1 MVLHIN
7 PLLWRRLQVPS
18 KTNIADLHDILQIS
32 FEWTDF
38 HLHRFLIRGKA
49 YGVGRAGWTIFSTD
63 ARKTP
68 LSHFRFRRSVGF
80 LFE

>member
-32 FEWTDF
+32 FEWTDI
-38 HLHRFLIRGKA
+38 HLHRFFIRGKA
-49 YGVGRAGWTIFSTD
+49 YGVGRGGWTRFSTD
-63 ARKTP
+63 ARKTA
-68 LSHFRFRRSVGF
+68 R
-80 LFE
+80 